1 MPEPTPPLRVSAR
14 GLLSRRGVWLP
25 SAVILGLLS
34 FVLSLL
40 YLGANNDP
48 VGSTKDLPIALVDTD
63 KGTQVGGK
71 PIDLGAQIAAKIT
84 GAADLKEKVDWK
96 QVDRRTADDLLARG
110 KVFGALVI
118 PDDFSASV
126 AALAGPAQRTPHPPT
141 MTVLTN
147 PAAGSFGSSMAAEI
161 NRKVVETTSAEVGK
175 QLGQAAAHQAAQAAR
190 ATEAQAAA
198 GNAAAGQAAAGQP
211 ASAQAASGHP
221 ASAQAAASA
230 PGAAAQLTIADPIHV
245 SVQEGH
251 PLGQHS
257 GLGLSAFFY
266 ALVLVLGGMLGAN
279 VIHMQVDTA
288 LGYAASDKG
297 PFRIVKPLQHATRV
311 HHFLVCSALMVVLS
325 MLTSALA
332 MAAAVGVIGI
342 DASNLPM
349 LWLFGTCATAAM
361 GITALALLAV
371 FGTPGPIVSML
382 VLIGLAVPSAGAT
395 IPIQAL
401 PDFYRFLAEF
411 EPFRQVVD
419 GVRSILYFGAQA
431 DAGLGRAWT
440 MVGIGFAA
448 SLALGLVFTRLYDRR
463 GLHRSTPHLAQPVPV
478 G

>member
-1 MPEPTPPLRVSAR
+1 MPEPTHLLRVSAR
-14 GLLSRRGVWLP
+14 GLLRRRGVWLP

-48 VGSTKDLPIALVDTD
+48 VGATKDLPIALVNTD
-63 KGTQVGGK
+63 RGTEVAGRR
-71 PIDLGAQIAAKIT
+71 IDLGAQITAQIT

-96 QVDRRTADDLLARG
+96 QVDRGTADDLLARG

-126 AALAGPAQRTPHPPT
+126 AALAGPAQSTPRPPT

-161 NRKVVETTSAEVGK
+161 NRRVVETTSTQVGK
-175 QLGQAAAHQAAQAAR
+175 QLGQAAAHQAAAH
-190 ATEAQAAA
+190 
-198 GNAAAGQAAAGQP
+198 QP
-211 ASAQAASGHP
+211 ASG
-221 ASAQAAASA
+221 AAAHDSTRHGATAHGANA
-230 PGAAAQLTIADPIHV
+230 PGAAAQLMIADPV
-245 SVQEGH
+245 KAVVQEGH
-251 PLGQHS
+251 PLGHHS

-279 VIHMQVDTA
+279 VIHTQVDTA
-288 LGYAASDKG
+288 LGYTASDKG
-297 PFRIVKPLQHATRV
+297 PFRVVKPAQHTTRV

-342 DASNLPM
+342 DASHLPQ
-349 LWLFGTCATAAM
+349 LWIFGTCATAAM

-395 IPIQAL
+395 IPLQAL
-401 PDFYRFLAEF
+401 PDFYRFLAVF

-419 GVRSILYFGAQA
+419 GIRAILYFGART

-440 MVGIGFAA
+440 MIGIGFAV
-448 SLALGLVFTRLYDRR
+448 SLALGLALTRLYDRR
-463 GLHRSTPHLAQPVPV
+463 GLHRSTPHLPQPVPV

>member
-1 MPEPTPPLRVSAR
+1 MPEPTHPLRVSAR
-14 GLLSRRGVWLP
+14 GLLRRRGVWLP

-48 VGSTKDLPIALVDTD
+48 VGATKDLPIALVDTD
-63 KGTQVGGK
+63 RGTQVAGK
-71 PIDLGAQIAAKIT
+71 RIDLGAQITAKIT
-84 GAADLKEKVDWK
+84 GSADLREKVDWK
-96 QVDRRTADDLLARG
+96 TVDRRTADDLLARG
-110 KVFGALVI
+110 EVFGALVI

-147 PAAGSFGSSMAAEI
+147 PAAGSFGSSMATEI
-161 NRKVVETTSAEVGK
+161 NRKVVATTSAEVGR
-175 QLGQAAAHQAAQAAR
+175 QLGQAAAQRAAAQG
-190 ATEAQAAA
+190 ATAH
-198 GNAAAGQAAAGQP
+198 
-211 ASAQAASGHP
+211 SAP
-221 ASAQAAASA
+221 A
-230 PGAAAQLTIADPIHV
+230 PGAAAQLMIADPVKAAI
-245 SVQEGH
+245 QEGH

-279 VIHMQVDTA
+279 VIHMQVDTD

-297 PFRIVKPLQHATRV
+297 PFRVLKPVQHATRL

-342 DASNLPM
+342 DASHLPM

-371 FGTPGPIVSML
+371 FGTPGPLVSML
-382 VLIGLAVPSAGAT
+382 ILIGLAVPSAGAT

-419 GVRSILYFGAQA
+419 GVRSILYFGART
-431 DAGLGRAWT
+431 DAGLGRAWI

-463 GLHRSTPHLAQPVPV
+463 GLHRSTPHLTQPVPV

>member
-1 MPEPTPPLRVSAR
+1 MPEPTHPLRVSAR
-14 GLLSRRGVWLP
+14 GLLRRRGVWLP

-48 VGSTKDLPIALVDTD
+48 VGSTKDLPIALVNTD
-63 KGTQVGGK
+63 RGTQVAGK
-71 PIDLGAQIAAKIT
+71 RIDLGARITAQIK
-84 GAADLKEKVDWK
+84 GAADLKEKVDWQ
-96 QVDRRTADDLLARG
+96 QVDRSTADDLLARG

-126 AALAGPAQRTPHPPT
+126 AALAGPAQHTPHQPT

-147 PAAGSFGSSMAAEI
+147 PAAGSFGSSMATEI
-161 NRKVVETTSAEVGK
+161 NRKVVETTSAEVGE
-175 QLGQAAAHQAAQAAR
+175 QLGQAAAAAHRPAA
-190 ATEAQAAA
+190 
-198 GNAAAGQAAAGQP
+198 
-211 ASAQAASGHP
+211 
-221 ASAQAAASA
+221 
-230 PGAAAQLTIADPIHV
+230 GAAAQLTVADPV
-245 SVQEGH
+245 KAVVQEGH

-279 VIHMQVDTA
+279 VIHMQVDTD

-297 PFRIVKPLQHATRV
+297 PFRIVKPVQHATRV

-342 DASNLPM
+342 DASNLTL

-371 FGTPGPIVSML
+371 FGTPGPLVSML

-401 PDFYRFLAEF
+401 PDFYRFLATF

-419 GVRSILYFGAQA
+419 GVRSILYFDART
-431 DAGLGRAWT
+431 DAGLGHAWT
-440 MVGIGFAA
+440 MVGIGFGV
-448 SLALGLVFTRLYDRR
+448 SLALGLALTRLYDRR

>member
-1 MPEPTPPLRVSAR
+1 MSESPHPLRVSAR

-48 VGSTKDLPIALVDTD
+48 VGYTKDLPIALVNAD
-63 KGTQVGGK
+63 KGVQVAGK
-71 PIDLGAQIAAKIT
+71 RIDLGAQITAKVT

-147 PAAGSFGSSMAAEI
+147 PAAGSFGSAMATEI
-161 NRKVVETTSAEVGK
+161 NRGVVAHTSAEVGK
-175 QLGQAAAHQAAQAAR
+175 QLGQAAAQQAEQAAK
-190 ATEAQAAA
+190 AQAAA
-198 GNAAAGQAAAGQP
+198 AHTAAGHSAP
-211 ASAQAASGHP
+211 AQATP
-221 ASAQAAASA
+221 AT
-230 PGAAAQLTIADPIHV
+230 PGAAAAQLTIADPIHV

-266 ALVLVLGGMLGAN
+266 ALILVLGGMLGAN
-279 VIHMQVDTA
+279 VIHMQLDAA
-288 LGYAASDKG
+288 LGYVANDKG
-297 PFRIVKPLQHATRV
+297 PFRIVKPLQHASRV
-311 HHFLVCSALMVVLS
+311 HHFLVGSVLMVVLS

-342 DASNLPM
+342 DASHLPM

-361 GITALALLAV
+361 GVTALALLAV

-382 VLIGLAVPSAGAT
+382 VLIGLAIPSAGAT

-419 GVRSILYFGAQA
+419 GVRSILYFGAQT

-440 MVGIGFAA
+440 MVGIGFAV
-448 SLALGLVFTRLYDRR
+448 SLVLGLVFTRLYDRR
-463 GLHRSTPHLAQPVPV
+463 GLHRSTPHLVQSAPV

>member
-1 MPEPTPPLRVSAR
+1 MSEPTHPLRVSAR
-14 GLLSRRGVWLP
+14 GLLRRRGVWLP

-48 VGSTKDLPIALVDTD
+48 VGSTKDLPIALVNAD
-63 KGTQVGGK
+63 KGTQVAGK
-71 PIDLGAQIAAKIT
+71 RIDLGAQITARIT
-84 GAADLKEKVDWK
+84 GAADLKEKVDWQ

-141 MTVLTN
+141 MTALTN
-147 PAAGSFGSSMAAEI
+147 PAAGSFGSSMATEI

-175 QLGQAAAHQAAQAAR
+175 QLGQAAAQRAAQAAKAHA
-190 ATEAQAAA
+190 ATAPGAATA
-198 GNAAAGQAAAGQP
+198 HTAP
-211 ASAQAASGHP
+211 
-221 ASAQAAASA
+221 A
-230 PGAAAQLTIADPIHV
+230 PGAAAQLTIADPVHL

-297 PFRIVKPLQHATRV
+297 PFRIVKPVQHATRL

-371 FGTPGPIVSML
+371 FGTPGPLVSML

-419 GVRSILYFGAQA
+419 GVRSILYFGAQT

-440 MVGIGFAA
+440 MVAIGFGA